1 MKIFRTIQKQYAV
14 LGISASEQ
22 LIQKYAVSGKE
33 LVGFLLFGCLIIS
46 QLIYIFRVAN
56 GFMEYIVCI
65 CSVSGGIIV
74 FVCFAAIVF
83 EKVTV
88 FACIDSIEKL
98 IDISKRRSYSST
110 NDWFESLKF
119 HIRMQTPKFGGIFF
133 QGQSTDRTIEWN
145 RFYGN
150 FENCTTTFVAAKM
163 YCQLCHLPHH
173 RFGRRFISIAH
184 PIVVSF
190 YHANAENF
198 RQLLLKCLFFSCSV
212 KGSHLTQIIRL
223 VTWLLLFWN
232 TS

>member
-110 NDWFESLKF
+110 ND
-119 HIRMQTPKFGGIFF
+119 
-133 QGQSTDRTIEWN
+133 
-145 RFYGN
+145 
-150 FENCTTTFVAAKM
+150 
-163 YCQLCHLPHH
+163 
-173 RFGRRFISIAH
+173 
-184 PIVVSF
+184 
-190 YHANAENF
+190 
-198 RQLLLKCLFFSCSV
+198 
-212 KGSHLTQIIRL
+212 
-223 VTWLLLFWN
+223 
-232 TS
+232 